1 MIPAP
6 FAYHAPASLREALQ
20 LLATHGDKARLLAGG
35 HSLLPLMKLR
45 LATPAHLID
54 LRRID
59 DLRGIRLEDG
69 RVVVGA
75 MTTHWMIE
83 SSDLLRQHIPLLPQ
97 TAACIGDLQVRNMG
111 TIGGSLAHAD
121 PAADYPAAVLALE
134 AEVVAEGMEGR
145 RRIAAGEFFT
155 GLYAT
160 ALRPGEILVEVRLP
174 LPPPGSGSAYL
185 KFPHPA
191 SGFAVVGVAALV
203 TTDRGGRC
211 TQVRVGVTGVAPVP
225 YRAVAVEEAL
235 QGIAPTAE
243 ALAAAAAKAAE
254 GVEVNADIF
263 ASADYRRHLATVFT
277 RRALQAA
284 LQYPQAF
291 GGAG

>member
-6 FAYHAPASLREALQ
+6 FAYHAPTSLGEALR
-20 LLATHGDKARLLAGG
+20 LLAAYGDEARLLAGG

-54 LRRID
+54 LGRIA

-69 RVVVGA
+69 RIVVGA

-83 SSDLLRQHIPLLPQ
+83 SSDLLRQQLPLLPE

-134 AEVVAEGMEGR
+134 AEVVAEGTEGR
-145 RRIAAGEFFT
+145 RRIAAAEFFT

-174 LPPPGSGSAYL
+174 PLPPGTGSAYL

-191 SGFAVVGVAALV
+191 SGFAVVGAAAVVA
-203 TTDRGGRC
+203 TDGAGRC
-211 TQVRVGVTGVAPVP
+211 SRVRVGIAGVAAVP

-235 QGIAPTAE
+235 LGKVPTAE
-243 ALAAAAAKAAE
+243 ALAAAAARAAE
-254 GVEVNADIF
+254 GVEVNSDIF
-263 ASADYRRHLATVFT
+263 ASADYRRHLAAVFT

-284 LQYPQAF
+284 LQRAQPPRTTV
-291 GGAG
+291 